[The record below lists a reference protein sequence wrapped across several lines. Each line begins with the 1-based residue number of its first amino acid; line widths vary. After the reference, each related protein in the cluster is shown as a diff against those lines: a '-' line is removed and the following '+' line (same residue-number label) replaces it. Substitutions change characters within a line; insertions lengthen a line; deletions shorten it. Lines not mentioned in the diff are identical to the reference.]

1 MSVQQNFI
9 FAESDSYIKSLCS
22 FWFKTRTNL
31 KTVCMEK
38 NISLQC
44 VYYFKVLKIGHIS
57 RKTSSVGEI
66 LNLMSVD
73 TSTINDT
80 MVFLGI
86 FIENLLEVVL
96 SLYFLYGLLGYAV
109 FAGCG
114 VVLLLVPV
122 NVLLSSRSF
131 KLMQKIMQSKD
142 ERIKL
147 LSEVIEG
154 IKVMNV
160 IQKDRSK

>member
-1 MSVQQNFI
+1 
-9 FAESDSYIKSLCS
+9 
-22 FWFKTRTNL
+22 
-31 KTVCMEK
+31 
-38 NISLQC
+38 
-44 VYYFKVLKIGHIS
+44 
-57 RKTSSVGEI
+57 
-66 LNLMSVD
+66 
-73 TSTINDT
+73 

>member
-1 MSVQQNFI
+1 MI
-9 FAESDSYIKSLCS
+9 
-22 FWFKTRTNL
+22 
-31 KTVCMEK
+31 
-38 NISLQC
+38 
-44 VYYFKVLKIGHIS
+44 
-57 RKTSSVGEI
+57 
-66 LNLMSVD
+66 
-73 TSTINDT
+73 
-80 MVFLGI
+80 FLGI